1 MCVSSPGARPCGGSA
16 MREIVT
22 APNATTSAWVAK
34 GNAVPTAKSSAPIGG
49 PASWLTVMKP
59 VWSRALAIA
68 RSSRSTSMGSSVCE
82 ELSAN
87 TSAVPST
94 KRETRT
100 TTIDTRSVTTAS
112 ARSIR
117 TTARTT
123 STVTTMRRRSSLSVR
138 APANNPNINGGNHWT
153 VAASATRAGLLV
165 SEATT
170 SGPAAIAMPS
180 PRLLTHDDAS
190 SHRKPVPRRA
200 GATVST
206 SRLTT
211 ARWYPSGARRTRSFE
226 RAAADLRAT
235 QRRGG
240 EPGPHEARAGDR
252 RIDAAG
258 AVVDAA
264 VDAAGVGAVA
274 SCGVDPV
281 DGTAPAEGAAV
292 EGAAVK
298 GAAVKGAAVKGAAVK
313 GAAVEGAASAVGCAL
328 GSEVGDVVGLVLAE
342 AVDEA
347 TRSATAS

>member
-1 MCVSSPGARPCGGSA
+1 MCVFSPGARPCGGSA

-153 VAASATRAGLLV
+153 VAASATIAGLLV

-226 RAAADLRAT
+226 RGAADLRAT

-240 EPGPHEARAGDR
+240 QARPHEARAGDR
-252 RIDAAG
+252 RIDEAG
-258 AVVDAA
+258 SRQL
-264 VDAAGVGAVA
+264 GVIERG
-274 SCGVDPV
+274 GR
-281 DGTAPAEGAAV
+281 DGGSVERGRVELGAAQIERRERRTGQV
-292 EGAAVK
+292 NSNEVRIGVVAREREAREITSGQVRSFQRRRAGDGARARRCIWR
-298 GAAVKGAAVKGAAVK
+298 GG
-313 GAAVEGAASAVGCAL
+313 
-328 GSEVGDVVGLVLAE
+328 
-342 AVDEA
+342 
-347 TRSATAS
+347 